1 MKSFNQY
8 HQENPIIWEKFKEL
22 TFKAINK
29 RFKNYSSKG
38 IFELI
43 RWHTKG
49 DIKADGLKINNNYTA
64 DYARMFMD
72 RFPQYKGFFRTREKL
87 TE

>member
-1 MKSFNQY
+1 MKTFNQY

-22 TFKAINK
+22 TFKAIEK
-29 RFKNYSSKG
+29 HFKNYSAKG

-49 DIKADGLKINNNYTA
+49 DIKSDGLKINNNYTA
-64 DYARMFMD
+64 DYARMFMNE
-72 RFPQYKGFFRTREKL
+72 FPQYKGFFRTREKL